1 MCMLTSW
8 LQCNILLWSSTY
20 TTVRYSFDDR
30 LKLFWRPTNI
40 FWPSNKW
47 PLKRSIYFLVYVW
60 SRPNCLI
67 VFFFAI
73 SAPVQDSRET
83 LQNGLKKGILC
94 KINFRTVAQFVFYM
108 YSFNKSEYK
117 LLKNFPVDFLESLTS
132 CAAAALWVDLLVNDA
147 LIEPCSP
154 CIIYMVKIGYIR
166 LFIKDEK
173 VGQHREGIIYEVI
186 FPFYKQFMFHSCTSY

>member
-1 MCMLTSW
+1 MY
-8 LQCNILLWSSTY
+8 SS
-20 TTVRYSFDDR
+20 SG
-30 LKLFWRPTNI
+30 
-40 FWPSNKW
+40 
-47 PLKRSIYFLVYVW
+47 IYFDGVITQPTCVCWPADFSVTYFCDQAHI
-60 SRPNCLI
+60 RPSEIHLTIAWNFSGGPHI
-67 VFFFAI
+67 
-73 SAPVQDSRET
+73 

-94 KINFRTVAQFVFYM
+94 KINFRTVAQFVFYI

-117 LLKNFPVDFLESLTS
+117 LLKNFPVDFLESLTY
-132 CAAAALWVDLLVNDA
+132 CAAATVWVDLLVNDA

-154 CIIYMVKIGYIR
+154 CIIYMEKNGYIR